1 MKYSIGEFA
10 SLLGV
15 TADTLRL
22 YEKHDIV
29 RPMKDHHNNY
39 RYFNDLDARNLLS
52 SRWYRS
58 MQIPL
63 QDVAGLIKD
72 APSAQVVESIAAAGR
87 QLEEEIRR
95 NALLLDKIQEIQAE
109 LEQIGDSFYT
119 CKIKQVPGM
128 YRIQQTDKNHLLQK
142 NELKR
147 TVQAWME
154 LLPFT
159 FYSFRIENTELIG
172 GTEELDYSW
181 GLALLVEDQQKLE
194 VCLNDSV
201 EYLEPAVSISSVIV
215 STYEEYLERESF
227 KFMLDYAEAHHYTIS
242 GDICGKILFTER
254 TNSGCKTYLEINIPA
269 VRNEPAAYFEK
280 NFT

>member
-10 SLLGV
+10 SILGV

-72 APSAQVVESIAAAGR
+72 APSEQVVESIAAAGM

-95 NALLLDKIQEIQAE
+95 STLLLNKIQEIHAE
-109 LEQIGDSFYT
+109 LERIGESFYT

-128 YRIQQTDKNHLLQK
+128 YRIQQTNKNHLLQK
-142 NELKR
+142 DCLKR

-159 FYSFRIENTELIG
+159 FYSFRIENTEQIY
-172 GTEELDYSW
+172 GTGELDYSW
-181 GLALLVEDQQKLE
+181 GLALLAEDQQKLE

-201 EYLEPAVSISSVIV
+201 EYLEPAACISSVIV
-215 STYEEYLERESF
+215 SSYDEYIERESF
-227 KFMLDYAEAHHYTIS
+227 GFMLDYAKAQNYTIS

-254 TNSGCKTYLEINIPA
+254 TNSGNTTYLEINIP
-269 VRNEPAAYFEK
+269 VEHR
-280 NFT
+280 

>member
-10 SLLGV
+10 SILGI

-72 APSAQVVESIAAAGR
+72 AASEQVVESIAAAGM

-95 NALLLDKIQEIQAE
+95 STLLLNKIQEIHAE
-109 LEQIGDSFYT
+109 LGRISESLYT

-128 YRIQQTDKNHLLQK
+128 YRIQQTNKNHLLQK
-142 NELKR
+142 DCLKR
-147 TVQAWME
+147 TVQTWME

-159 FYSFRIENTELIG
+159 FYSFRIENTECIH

-181 GLALLVEDQQKLE
+181 GLALLEEDQQKLE

-201 EYLEPAVSISSVIV
+201 EYLEPATCISAVIV
-215 STYEEYLERESF
+215 SSYEEYLERESF
-227 KFMLDYAEAHHYTIS
+227 RFMLDYAQAQNYTIN
-242 GDICGKILFTER
+242 GDISGKILFTER
-254 TNSGCKTYLEINIPA
+254 TNGGNRTYLEINIPA
-269 VRNEPAAYFEK
+269 TQAA
-280 NFT
+280 TSVCIL

>member
-10 SLLGV
+10 SILGI

-29 RPMKDHHNNY
+29 RPEKGCRNNY

-63 QDVAGLIKD
+63 QNVAELINE
-72 APSAQVVESIAAAGR
+72 APAERVVDSIYAAQL

-95 NALLLDKIQEIQAE
+95 STMLLDKINSIHKGLKE
-109 LEQIGDSFYT
+109 LGNALYT
-119 CKIKQVPGM
+119 CRIKQMPGM
-128 YRIQQTDKNHLLQK
+128 YRIQQTDKNQLLQK
-142 NELKR
+142 ESLKQ

-159 FYSFRIENTELIG
+159 FYSFRTENTDSLSRDG
-172 GTEELDYSW
+172 ELDYGW
-181 GLALLVEDQQKLE
+181 GLALLEEDQHKLG
-194 VCLNDSV
+194 VCINDSMQYIPPGV
-201 EYLEPAVSISSVIV
+201 CISSVIII
-215 STYEEYLERESF
+215 SYEDYLERKDF
-227 KFMLDYAEAHHYTIS
+227 QFMLDYAGEQGCTVN
-242 GDICGKILFTER
+242 GDIYGKILFTER
-254 TNSGCKTYLEINIPA
+254 QEDENRTYLEINIP
-269 VRNEPAAYFEK
+269 VS
-280 NFT
+280 T

>member
-10 SLLGV
+10 SILGV

-63 QDVAGLIKD
+63 QDVAGLIND
-72 APSAQVVESIAAAGR
+72 APAEQVLESIAAAQL
-87 QLEEEIRR
+87 QLEEEIKRSTM
-95 NALLLDKIQEIQAE
+95 LLDKINEIHTE
-109 LEQIGDSFYT
+109 LRRIGEAFYT
-119 CKIKQVPGM
+119 CRIKQVPGM
-128 YRIQQTDKNHLLQK
+128 YRVQQTNKNHLLQK
-142 NELKR
+142 DCIKR

-159 FYSFRIENTELIG
+159 FYSFRIENTEDILG
-172 GTEELDYSW
+172 SAELEYSW
-181 GLALLVEDQQKLE
+181 GLALLEDDQQRLGVDVNE
-194 VCLNDSV
+194 SM
-201 EYLEPAVSISSVIV
+201 EYIEPSTCISAVIASS
-215 STYEEYLERESF
+215 YEEDLGREAF
-227 KFMLDYAEAHHYTIS
+227 QFMLDYACGQRYAIT
-242 GDICGKILFTER
+242 GDISGKILFTER
-254 TNSGCKTYLEINIPA
+254 KGECNTTFLEINIPIA
-269 VRNEPAAYFEK
+269 K

>member
-10 SLLGV
+10 SILGV

-29 RPMKDHHNNY
+29 RPVKDHHNNY

-63 QDVAGLIKD
+63 QDVAGLIRD
-72 APSAQVVESIAAAGR
+72 APSEQVMESIAAAGM

-95 NALLLDKIQEIQAE
+95 STLLLNKIQEIHAE
-109 LEQIGDSFYT
+109 LGRISESFYT
-119 CKIKQVPGM
+119 CKIRQVPGM

-142 NELKR
+142 DGLKR

-159 FYSFRIENTELIG
+159 FYSFRIENSECIY
-172 GTEELDYSW
+172 GTGELDYSW
-181 GLALLVEDQQKLE
+181 GLALLAEDQRKLE

-201 EYLEPAVSISSVIV
+201 EYLEPAACISAVIV

-227 KFMLDYAEAHHYTIS
+227 QFMLDYADAQNYTVC
-242 GDICGKILFTER
+242 GDISGKILFTER
-254 TNSGCKTYLEINIPA
+254 TNSGNKTYLEINIPVKQA
-269 VRNEPAAYFEK
+269 ETSVSIL
-280 NFT
+280 

>member
-10 SLLGV
+10 SILGV

-39 RYFNDLDARNLLS
+39 RYFNDLDARNLLT

-72 APSAQVVESIAAAGR
+72 APCEQVMESIAAAGM

-95 NALLLDKIQEIQAE
+95 STLLLGKIQEIQAE
-109 LEQIGDSFYT
+109 LAQVGASLYT
-119 CKIKQVPGM
+119 CKMKQVPGM
-128 YRIQQTDKNHLLQK
+128 YRIQQTNKNHLLHK
-142 NELKR
+142 EELKD

-159 FYSFRIENTELIG
+159 FYSFRVENKAGECVCGLGEL
-172 GTEELDYSW
+172 EYSW
-181 GLALLVEDQQKLE
+181 GLGLLAEDQVKLG
-194 VCLNDSV
+194 VSLNDSV
-201 EYLEPAVSISSVIV
+201 EVLEPAACISAVIV
-215 STYEEYLERESF
+215 SGHEDYLERGAF
-227 KFMLDYAEAHHYTIS
+227 GFMLDYVKARNYKIS
-242 GDICGKILFTER
+242 GDISGKILFTER
-254 TNSGCKTYLEINIPA
+254 TGNGSKTYLEINIPVESEEA
-269 VRNEPAAYFEK
+269 SVLL
-280 NFT
+280 

>member
-10 SLLGV
+10 SILGV

-29 RPMKDHHNNY
+29 RPVKDQHNNY

-72 APSAQVVESIAAAGR
+72 APSEQVVESIAAAGM

-95 NALLLDKIQEIQAE
+95 STLLLNKIQEIHAE
-109 LEQIGDSFYT
+109 LGGISESFYT
-119 CKIKQVPGM
+119 CRIKQVPGM
-128 YRIQQTDKNHLLQK
+128 YRIQQTNKNHLLQK
-142 NELKR
+142 DGLKR
-147 TVQAWME
+147 TVQSWME

-159 FYSFRIENTELIG
+159 FYSFRIENTECIYG
-172 GTEELDYSW
+172 AEELDYSW
-181 GLALLVEDQQKLE
+181 GLALLEEDQQKLE

-201 EYLEPAVSISSVIV
+201 EYLEPATCISAVIV

-227 KFMLDYAEAHHYTIS
+227 GFMLDYAKAQKYTVS
-242 GDICGKILFTER
+242 GDISGKILFTER
-254 TNSGCKTYLEINIPA
+254 TNSCNKTYLEINIPA
-269 VRNEPAAYFEK
+269 KQTETEPPAFIL
-280 NFT
+280 

>member
-10 SLLGV
+10 SILGV

-29 RPMKDHHNNY
+29 HPMKDQHNNY
-39 RYFNDLDARNLLS
+39 RYFSDLDARNLLS

-63 QDVAGLIKD
+63 QDVAGLIND
-72 APSAQVVESIAAAGR
+72 APAEQVIQSIAAAQQ

-95 NALLLDKIQEIQAE
+95 SVMLLEKISEIHAD
-109 LEQIGDSFYT
+109 LSRIGDSFYT
-119 CKIKQVPGM
+119 CRIKEVPGM
-128 YRIQQTDKNHLLQK
+128 YRIQQTDKNQLLQK
-142 NELKR
+142 ECLKQ

-159 FYSFRIENTELIG
+159 FYTFRIENSENIMGTAEL
-172 GTEELDYSW
+172 EYSW
-181 GLALLVEDQQKLE
+181 GLALLEKDQRKLE
-194 VCLNDSV
+194 LCMNETV
-201 EYLEPAVSISSVIV
+201 EYIEPSTCISAVIASS
-215 STYEEYLERESF
+215 YEEDLGRETF
-227 KFMLDYAEAHHYTIS
+227 QFMLDYIRAEGYHIT
-242 GDICGKILFTER
+242 GDIHGKILFTER
-254 TNSGCKTYLEINIPA
+254 MGRGTKTYLEINIP
-269 VRNEPAAYFEK
+269 FEK